1 MKKSNIILL
10 VVLVLGLTAT
20 YFFHE
25 KRNSE
30 EALDLDASSRLLD
43 FSTLGDIQRFTTQKA
58 DIVKEGD
65 KYFLRD
71 SRYSVNGGRLE
82 EVFTILSNIKT
93 RSVIPLAEIQNL
105 GRSAYIP
112 DDLMRIGFYFKDE
125 TIFFTLGKKLDFDQT
140 FYLEVERLK
149 NNRSD
154 KVLVIAQD
162 ASLDEGVYKS
172 EEEMKKSDAKY
183 RRLQAIFFLGE
194 SFYRDLRIFKDR
206 YSSEGI
212 DIKEISFATFRNKKF
227 IVSFEN
233 TKTIPVAPLGVKYFA
248 DNWISFYRTILAL
261 NARGIMTTFKP
272 ELLKEPLSAV
282 EITDRE
288 NKKEEFTLYRK
299 YGSLSG
305 YFLVSTLEKSL
316 FELDQDQARYFLLNI
331 QDFWEKKI
339 PLPGKVFDLEL
350 TQEKSPTLKVKIRD
364 LELFRAESLNKLD
377 PDNVNLKKLID
388 FLKTESNHL
397 SMVEKSDQEL
407 IQKVRFSM
415 KIDKT
420 NYNVIYEDSDLIFLD
435 SQRNIMYHYY
445 VGNESPIDLDIKR
458 YWK

>member
-1 MKKSNIILL
+1 MKKSNLILL
-10 VVLVLGLTAT
+10 AVLILGLTAT

-30 EALDLDASSRLLD
+30 EALIEDSSSRLLD
-43 FSTLGDIQRFTTQKA
+43 FSTLGDIKRFTTQKA
-58 DIVKEGD
+58 DIVKEGE

-71 SRYSVNGGRLE
+71 SRYAVNGRRLE

-93 RSVIPLAEIQNL
+93 QSIIPLSEIQNL

-112 DDLMRIGFYFKDE
+112 DDQMRIGFYFESE

-154 KVLVIAQD
+154 KVLVIAKD
-162 ASLDEGVYKS
+162 SSLDEGVYQS

-206 YSSEGI
+206 YSSESI
-212 DIKEISFATFRNKKF
+212 DIREISFATFRNKKF
-227 IVSFEN
+227 TVSFEK
-233 TKTIPVAPLGVKYFA
+233 TKTFPEAPTGVKYFA
-248 DNWISFYRTILAL
+248 DNWISFYRTVLAL

-272 ELLKEPLSAV
+272 ELLKEPLSVV
-282 EITDRE
+282 EILDRD

-331 QDFWEKKI
+331 QDFWEKKVA
-339 PLPGKVFDLEL
+339 LPGKVFDLEL
-350 TQEKSPTLKVKIRD
+350 SQDNAQQLKVKIRD
-364 LELFRAESLNKLD
+364 LELFRAEPLSKLD

-388 FLKTESNHL
+388 FLKTESNHI
-397 SMVEKSDQEL
+397 SKVEKSDREL
-407 IQKVRFSM
+407 IQKVRFRM
-415 KIDKT
+415 KIDNVLYK
-420 NYNVIYEDSDLIFLD
+420 VIYEDSDLIFLD
-435 SQRNIMYHYY
+435 TQRNIMYHYY
-445 VGNESPIDLDIKR
+445 VGNEAPIDLDIKR